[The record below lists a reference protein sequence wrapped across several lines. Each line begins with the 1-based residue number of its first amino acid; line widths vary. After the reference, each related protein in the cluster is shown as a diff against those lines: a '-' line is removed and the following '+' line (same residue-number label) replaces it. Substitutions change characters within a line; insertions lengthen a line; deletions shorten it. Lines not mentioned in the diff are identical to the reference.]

1 MCADQM
7 LQKSTIYYAVSSTKY
22 TFPNHTVPIAVAKLR
37 VVGAPL
43 DALNS
48 QGLAD
53 AQVRGQSV

>member
-1 MCADQM
+1 M
-7 LQKSTIYYAVSSTKY
+7 LLKSTIYGVTSTKY
-22 TFPNHTVPIAVAKLR
+22 TFLNHTVPIAVAKLR

-53 AQVRGQSV
+53 AQVRGQSK